1 MDMLVPIQSNSTIT
15 GNIINNYLVYA
26 RWAYGSTPS
35 LLTNANVSTPITTP
49 GYRYITYAVNL
60 PENSNWVNQGGV
72 FAATTYG
79 FTSGTPRLKVPFNGM
94 YQISTAIDIPVYTF
108 TFPNNYTYY
117 QSLMNAFISKNAQNN
132 NDLDGAGCLVS
143 GTLNNASSPYT
154 ARTINLS
161 CNVYLTTSDYI
172 CIGLYSEITIPAT
185 VLGPRCTLN
194 ISLTQRM

>member
-1 MDMLVPIQSNSTIT
+1 L
-15 GNIINNYLVYA
+15 
-26 RWAYGSTPS
+26 
-35 LLTNANVSTPITTP
+35 TPITTP
-49 GYRYITYAVNL
+49 AYRYISYEVNL

-79 FTSGTPRLKVPFNGM
+79 FTTGTPRLRVPFNGM

-108 TFPNNYTYY
+108 VFPNNNTYY

-132 NDLDGAGCLVS
+132 NDLDGSGCLVS
-143 GTLNNASSPYT
+143 GTLNNSSAPYT

-161 CNVYLTTSDYI
+161 CQVYLTTSDYI

-194 ISLTQRM
+194 ISLLQRM